1 VGSEIVTESASKN
14 ANVVAE
20 CLRSWNARAVAE
32 VIESRGE
39 TTIVVPRELLRAT
52 AEHCRGDAKL
62 QYNFLTDATCVDRT
76 PAEPRFELNYHLVSI
91 PRREK
96 VRLRVWVSS
105 DDPVVDSL
113 VPVWPGANWLER
125 EIFDL
130 FGIRFSGHP
139 DLRRILLPDDW
150 EGHPLRRDYPVEG
163 YRDVPNTGDL
173 FRKSSTP

>member
-1 VGSEIVTESASKN
+1 LNPK
-14 ANVVAE
+14 
-20 CLRSWNARAVAE
+20 AVAE
-32 VIESRGE
+32 VIEFRGE
-39 TTIVVPRELLRAT
+39 TTIVVPRELLRAA
-52 AEHCRGDAKL
+52 AERCREDAKL
-62 QYNFLTDATCVDRT
+62 QYNFLTDATCVDCF

-96 VRLRVWVSS
+96 VRLRVWLGGS
-105 DDPVVDSL
+105 DPVVDSL

-163 YRDVPNTGDL
+163 YRDVPNTGEL

>member
-1 VGSEIVTESASKN
+1 VTEPASKN
-14 ANVVAE
+14 ANAVAE
-20 CLRSWNARAVAE
+20 CLRSWNPKAVAE
-32 VIESRGE
+32 VSEYRGE

-52 AEHCRGDAKL
+52 AEHCRQDGKL
-62 QYNFLTDATCVDRT
+62 QYNFLTDATCVDRF
-76 PAEPRFELNYHLVSI
+76 PAEPRFELNFHLVSI

-96 VRLRVWVSS
+96 VRLRVWLGGN
-105 DDPVVDSL
+105 DPVVDSL

-139 DLRRILLPDDW
+139 DLRRILLPEDW
-150 EGHPLRRDYPVEG
+150 EGYPLRRDYPVEG
-163 YRDVPNTGDL
+163 YRDVPNTGEL